1 MDSEILNIEEI
12 VLGRGLP
19 DTPSEPPPE
28 KSAEPYKPININGPP
43 ATTVQPYQHENLQCF
58 QCFITFCSAKA
69 KERHMKKSHREEYK
83 QQLQQGNTLFTCYVC
98 DRTFHSSEELTQHQ
112 PTHSKDDK
120 PFKCVHCKESF
131 KTFSELTAHRR
142 QLCPERQFA
151 CKDCNETFRSVG
163 LLRTHRL
170 TRHPRQDAET
180 PEQLDEA
187 TKTQQCKKCSQ
198 GFETETELVAHQE
211 KCSDGQQCDGSVQN
225 LKKRGRPSK
234 PEEQAAAA
242 PAKKGKRRK
251 KEEVETPEE
260 EAAKAVAPPAEEKGK
275 TAGAK
280 RGRPA
285 KTAAKSD
292 EKEKKAKADPAA
304 SRQHSCTECDLVFS
318 TLVQLRA
325 HKKEKHPARKAHP
338 CEECEESFTRQ
349 EQLEAHM
356 SRVHA
361 VGRFACSTCGKS
373 FGRERTLKAHEKSH
387 AEEKA
392 ESAKR

>member
-1 MDSEILNIEEI
+1 M
-12 VLGRGLP
+12 
-19 DTPSEPPPE
+19 
-28 KSAEPYKPININGPP
+28 
-43 ATTVQPYQHENLQCF
+43 F
-58 QCFITFCSAKA
+58 
-69 KERHMKKSHREEYK
+69 
-83 QQLQQGNTLFTCYVC
+83 
-98 DRTFHSSEELTQHQ
+98 SSPQ
-112 PTHSKDDK
+112 
-120 PFKCVHCKESF
+120 
-131 KTFSELTAHRR
+131 LTAHRR
-142 QLCPERQFA
+142 QLCPERQFV

-187 TKTQQCKKCSQ
+187 TKTHQCKKCSQ
-198 GFETETELVAHQE
+198 GFETETELAAHQE
-211 KCSDGQQCDGSVQN
+211 KCGDGQQCDGSVQN

-234 PEEQAAAA
+234 PEEPAAPAAATGAAGAAAA
-242 PAKKGKRRK
+242 EKKGKRKK

-260 EAAKAVAPPAEEKGK
+260 EVVAAKPVAPPAEEKGK
-275 TAGAK
+275 TGGAK

-285 KTAAKSD
+285 KTAPKSD
-292 EKEKKAKADPAA
+292 AENKKTPEEEESQDDEEKEKKAKADPAA